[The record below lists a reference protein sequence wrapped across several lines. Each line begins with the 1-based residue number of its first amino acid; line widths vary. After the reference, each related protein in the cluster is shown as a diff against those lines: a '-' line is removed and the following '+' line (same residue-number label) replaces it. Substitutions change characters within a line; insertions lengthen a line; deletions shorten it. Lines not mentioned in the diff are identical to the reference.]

1 MINPRAIDILVED
14 DEDVSTLQTFVSVSW
29 ALGREGWNMK
39 RVFKPRYVALTVVA
53 VMLATVIPTAF
64 AQEAPGPNGP
74 VSGGDESVLY
84 LTRGP
89 SDFFEWEGNKENI
102 RTRNNDC
109 TAITFTGDDLV
120 TVTADGGVLGDVKD
134 GFGVLSASDG
144 SGEPCG
150 RIDAPDQALVVELSG
165 LLSDHAMSRVDLD
178 LELKFSAV
186 ATLRFYADGQP
197 LTPDAVRRSADGE
210 PHPISAGVVTF
221 DPESATG
228 DNGPDSKDG
237 DNYRV
242 YAEPVDNCETVEGT
256 TTCEAVYFDKIVISA
271 TEGAVSLEGG
281 ADLAN
286 NADQAAFGQ
295 IDPNSRSSQ
304 FGVQR
309 IYDGTLDCGDSVTVG
324 DGVNTPKGT
333 FTRVNYSLTSEC
345 VLKVYDLSTS
355 FVAGVNQI
363 DFAPSADA
371 VARYTAD
378 LTSVPYPA
386 ENPVTQT
393 LTYDPDLDGTYQ
405 TMQWCLTDPGAG
417 WATVADSTTVLP
429 SGESWCITGSDT
441 QLLGDGTIQTTW
453 SVIGED
459 DPGFRFG

>member
-1 MINPRAIDILVED
+1 
-14 DEDVSTLQTFVSVSW
+14 
-29 ALGREGWNMK
+29 MK
-39 RVFKPRYVALTVVA
+39 RAFKPRYVALTVAA

-74 VSGGDESVLY
+74 VPGGDESVLY
-84 LTRGP
+84 LTRGS
-89 SDFFEWEGNKENI
+89 SDFFEWEGEFENI

-109 TAITFTGDDLV
+109 TAITFSGDDLV
-120 TVTADGGVLGDVKD
+120 TVEALGGVLGDVKD

-150 RIDAPDQALVVELSG
+150 RIDAPDQSVAVELSG
-165 LLSDHAMSRVDLD
+165 LLSDYAMSRVDLD

-186 ATLRFYADGQP
+186 ATLSFYADGQQ
-197 LTPDAVRRSADGE
+197 LTPSSVLRSVDGDPE
-210 PHPISAGVVTF
+210 DIVDGVVTF
-221 DPESATG
+221 DPDSLTG

-242 YAEPVDNCETVEGT
+242 YAEPLDNCETVEGT
-256 TTCEAVYFDKIVISA
+256 TTCDPLFFDRIVISA

-281 ADLAN
+281 ADLVTN
-286 NADQAAFGQ
+286 NPDPTSFGQ
-295 IDPNSRSSQ
+295 IDPASLSSQ

-309 IYDGTLDCGDSVTVG
+309 VYDGTLDCGDSVTVG
-324 DGVNTPKGT
+324 DGVDTPKGT
-333 FTRVNYSLTSEC
+333 FTRVQYPAGDC

-355 FVAGVNQI
+355 FEAGVNQI
-363 DFAPSADA
+363 DFAPSAD
-371 VARYTAD
+371 VTARYTAD
-378 LTSVPYPA
+378 LASVPYSA

-405 TMQWCLTDPGAG
+405 TMQWCVTDPGAG

-429 SGESWCITGSDT
+429 LVDPADANGPRETWCITGVSTVLAVDSE
-441 QLLGDGTIQTTW
+441 GDPVLDENGNQKIQTIW
-453 SVIGED
+453 SVVGED
-459 DPGFRFG
+459 DPGFRFS